1 METLLLLGAGA
12 GIAALVLG
20 TKKKTPQQKFID
32 TATPIE
38 KKIMKEEVER
48 VEKLI
53 ENKQKVV
60 HAIQQKEAKKW
71 NSRDPDGPLSSDECR
86 QVKTIL
92 AKGQCIVS
100 KDPGA
105 DTVAVVGWDAP
116 QKRID
121 RELRTHGWTSHGE
134 FIMDDFGD
142 LRTKRW
148 MCPPGKK
155 PILTPPKWSSSNP
168 HGPLNSQERQEVKN
182 ILAKGQC
189 IVSEDPGAPRLA
201 VVGWDAR
208 QKRIDRELRSH
219 GWTSHSEPVSFGGG
233 ATPISFMQ
241 KVWMCPPGKWKR
253 GKGK

>member
-20 TKKKTPQQKFID
+20 AKKKTPQQEFID
-32 TATPIE
+32 TATPAE

-53 ENKQKVV
+53 ENKQKDKDGNTFVYKGS
-60 HAIQQKEAKKW
+60 AQKEENKKKKSYQW
-71 NSRDPDGPLSSDECR
+71 NDPR
-86 QVKTIL
+86 
-92 AKGQCIVS
+92 
-100 KDPGA
+100 
-105 DTVAVVGWDAP
+105 
-116 QKRID
+116 
-121 RELRTHGWTSHGE
+121 
-134 FIMDDFGD
+134 
-142 LRTKRW
+142 
-148 MCPPGKK
+148 
-155 PILTPPKWSSSNP
+155 
-168 HGPLNSQERQEVKN
+168 GPLNSQERQEVKN

-189 IVSEDPGAPRLA
+189 IVSEDPGAPRLT

-241 KVWMCPPGKWKR
+241 KVWMCPPGKWKG

>member
-20 TKKKTPQQKFID
+20 AKKKTPQQEFID
-32 TATPIE
+32 TATPRE
-38 KKIMKEEVER
+38 KKIMKEEVEKIEN
-48 VEKLI
+48 VI
-53 ENKQKVV
+53 ENK
-60 HAIQQKEAKKW
+60 KKKSYQW
-71 NSRDPDGPLSSDECR
+71 ND
-86 QVKTIL
+86 
-92 AKGQCIVS
+92 
-100 KDPGA
+100 
-105 DTVAVVGWDAP
+105 
-116 QKRID
+116 
-121 RELRTHGWTSHGE
+121 
-134 FIMDDFGD
+134 
-142 LRTKRW
+142 
-148 MCPPGKK
+148 
-155 PILTPPKWSSSNP
+155 P

-182 ILAKGQC
+182 ILEKGQC
-189 IVSEDPGAPRLA
+189 IVSEDPGAPRLT